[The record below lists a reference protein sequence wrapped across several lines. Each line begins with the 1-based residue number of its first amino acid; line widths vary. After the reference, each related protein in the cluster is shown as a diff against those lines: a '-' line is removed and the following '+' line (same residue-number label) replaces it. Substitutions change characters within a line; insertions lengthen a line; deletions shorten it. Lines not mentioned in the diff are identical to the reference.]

1 MARHSQQHRYKQKR
15 PGRQA
20 TARRSQHIQKH
31 YNRNTKTSGDR
42 RRKLLPSV
50 ASSESHTQHYGG
62 TKVAMLR
69 TLWFC
74 LAAAVEFTGG
84 DVTIPQQ
91 FHSLWNVVE
100 RNQEDPRIAVLV
112 GNERPQ
118 ICIAQGVVHCC
129 GPG

>member
-1 MARHSQQHRYKQKR
+1 M
-15 PGRQA
+15 
-20 TARRSQHIQKH
+20 
-31 YNRNTKTSGDR
+31 
-42 RRKLLPSV
+42 
-50 ASSESHTQHYGG
+50 
-62 TKVAMLR
+62 AMLR

-91 FHSLWNVVE
+91 FHSFWNVVE
-100 RNQEDPRIAVLV
+100 LNQEDPRIAVLV

-129 GPG
+129 GPGQIGLCIALVRVDPETQVKKKPF